1 MKVIDIHLHIG
12 HIFQWNE
19 NAIKLWMD
27 TGDYRK
33 RIFDKNGYLII
44 DKYVEALYNEGVIA
58 GILLPE
64 YSPLTA
70 GVLPVEEAVKF
81 QEKYPEFVA
90 FGAVNPNVHVD
101 PLSEFKK
108 QLNLGVKGLKLHS
121 VHGLFFINDSR
132 LYPVYK
138 YCEDKQIPVMMHAG
152 TSVFRGTKLKHADPY
167 TFDDV
172 AADFPD
178 LTIILCHA
186 GRGFWYHIAEFLIKR
201 HKNVYIDI
209 SGLPPKNLL
218 KYYPSMEKMS
228 HKFLF
233 GTDFPGVPGV
243 KKNIDAIKNLPF
255 SKETQN
261 KIFYRNAKKIL
272 KFWD

>member
-12 HIFQWNE
+12 HLFQWSE
-19 NAIKLWMD
+19 NAVKLWMD
-27 TGDYRK
+27 TGNYRK
-33 RIFDKNGYLII
+33 KIFDENGYLII
-44 DKYVEALYNEGVIA
+44 DNYVEVLRNEGVTS
-58 GILLPE
+58 GVLLPE

-81 QEKYPEFVA
+81 QEKYPKFVA
-90 FGAVNPNVHVD
+90 FGAVNPNVHIN
-101 PLSEFKK
+101 PLEEFKK
-108 QLNLGVKGLKLHS
+108 QTDLGVKGLKLHS
-121 VHGLFFINDSR
+121 VHGLYFINDSR

-138 YCEDKQIPVMMHAG
+138 YCEDNNIPVMMHAG
-152 TSVFRGTKLKHADPY
+152 TSVFPGTKLKHADPY

-172 AADFPD
+172 AADFPE

-186 GRGFWYHIAEFLIKR
+186 GRGFWYHIAEFLIRR

-218 KYYPSMEKMS
+218 TYYPNMEKLS
-228 HKFLF
+228 DKFIF

-243 KKNIDAIKNLPF
+243 MKNIDVINSLPLSEK
-255 SKETQN
+255 SKE
-261 KIFYRNAKKIL
+261 KIFYNNAVNVL
-272 KFWD
+272 KFWE